1 MHHCHHPRHHI
12 NVSPNI
18 LSVAHFRLPRF
29 QSEEVEFHV
38 FLLFS
43 FFKHGNFHHWVTHSV
58 QDAWRLRTES
68 QNISQGNWRLLWRVL
83 SDSPEPATAFL
94 HRCRYLSCFAQCSPV
109 SCCSLTLSNCCIPGD
124 KQSLPLQTLPYSNI
138 LFYFTKRKK
147 QKKRSF
153 PIITQTIK
161 QTKLSLIWNCFTLFL
176 NEEQRYHV
184 SHLVCAMC
192 THTVDG
198 HNKLTKPLNI
208 YGCTSKWYPWVKA
221 NKKHANFLLLD
232 CSKMPFH
239 KLLRL

>member
-1 MHHCHHPRHHI
+1 MHCCHHPRHHI

-68 QNISQGNWRLLWRVL
+68 QNIYQGNWRLLWRVL
-83 SDSPEPATAFL
+83 SDSPEPATALL

-124 KQSLPLQTLPYSNI
+124 KQSLPFQTLPYSNI
-138 LFYFTKRKK
+138 LSYFTKTIGRSKK
-147 QKKRSF
+147 KKDISNNNTNNQTNK
-153 PIITQTIK
+153 IIII
-161 QTKLSLIWNCFTLFL
+161 L
-176 NEEQRYHV
+176 
-184 SHLVCAMC
+184 
-192 THTVDG
+192 
-198 HNKLTKPLNI
+198 
-208 YGCTSKWYPWVKA
+208 
-221 NKKHANFLLLD
+221 
-232 CSKMPFH
+232 
-239 KLLRL
+239 KLLYIVLKRRTKIPRQSSRLCNVYPYNWWTQQTN

>member
-1 MHHCHHPRHHI
+1 MFHLTYPQLHI
-12 NVSPNI
+12 
-18 LSVAHFRLPRF
+18 SVCLDSNLRKWNSMFF
-29 QSEEVEFHV
+29 FFSV
-38 FLLFS
+38 FLNTVIS
-43 FFKHGNFHHWVTHSV
+43 I
-58 QDAWRLRTES
+58 TE
-68 QNISQGNWRLLWRVL
+68 W
-83 SDSPEPATAFL
+83 
-94 HRCRYLSCFAQCSPV
+94 
-109 SCCSLTLSNCCIPGD
+109 LTLSRTHGGWGQSHRISLRGIGD
-124 KQSLPLQTLPYSNI
+124 CFGGYWVTLQSQRLHSCTDADISAALLNALLCLAVLSLCQTVASQETSKVCLCRLYPILIYSLI
-138 LFYFTKRKK
+138 SQKGRSK
-147 QKKRSF
+147 KKRSF